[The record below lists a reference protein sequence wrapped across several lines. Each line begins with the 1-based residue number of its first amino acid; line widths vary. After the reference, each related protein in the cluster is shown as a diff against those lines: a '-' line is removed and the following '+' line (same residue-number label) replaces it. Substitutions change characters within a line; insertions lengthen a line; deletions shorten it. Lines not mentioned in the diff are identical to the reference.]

1 MDSTINLLIVD
12 DHQLVRQGL
21 RLILGNQPDLKFN
34 VFEVDDGEKALPKYQ
49 SERIDVILMDIT
61 MSKMNGI
68 DATKSIINFD
78 SRAKVIALS
87 MNNETYLIK
96 QMLHAGAMGY
106 LLKDTET
113 SELKRAIKTVLGG
126 ENYFTNE
133 VSLKLLGQLKEKRR
147 SEFNESQPTHSKI
160 SKREIEVLN
169 LIARQFTNEEIGLH
183 MGLSKRTVDAH
194 RQRMLLKLGLK
205 NTAGLILY
213 GIKNHLINNEEIN

>member
-1 MDSTINLLIVD
+1 MDNTINMLIVD

-21 RLILGNQPDLKFN
+21 KLILGNQPDIKFN

-49 SERIDVILMDIT
+49 SEKIDIVLMDIT

-78 SRAKVIALS
+78 PSAKVIALS

-96 QMLHAGAMGY
+96 QMLDAGAMGY

-113 SELKRAIKTVLGG
+113 SELKRAIKTVIRG

-133 VSLKLLGQLKEKRR
+133 VSLKLIGQLKEKRR
-147 SEFNESQPTHSKI
+147 ADFNETQPTHSKI

-169 LIARQFTNEEIGLH
+169 LIARQLTNEEIAQS
-183 MGLSKRTVDAH
+183 MGISKRTVDAH

-213 GIKNHLINNEEIN
+213 GMKNHLIGNEDVN